1 MNLIVELKELLGG
14 DISVK
19 AASLVGEKEDKVKL
33 AIEGLVPTIIGGI
46 MKRATNE
53 AGATTLMNV
62 IQKGGHNGAILS
74 EISSIVQDRESFAKV
89 VEKGHSLVSM
99 LLPDKKSS
107 IATLISQFAGVRN
120 SSATSLLAFVM
131 PVVIG
136 RLGKVVSNQNA
147 DKSTL
152 ANTVLELKGYLL
164 GETPENIQVK
174 MIDVLGLAT
183 FMSQELKPVQFAS
196 GAPLRSPGVPAPTA
210 PKISDDKD
218 KIVTYS
224 SKNYESEDEERQPL
238 PKWVFPASIIALV
251 VAVGAYFLVNYD
263 WQSTFSSSADQVD
276 STQVEQVTGAEIDT
290 TALPKDTALA
300 KIDSSNTA
308 AEVKLTGIALPNGQ
322 TIETLPGSFVERFTK
337 YVADT
342 ASRPAQVFT
351 LENVAF
357 EGNTATIV
365 TGGEKNVQDLAKIM
379 TAFPKVQVKITS
391 HTDNAG
397 DTLQNKK
404 LSLKRAFAVRNML
417 VTNGISA
424 IRIDFDGKGPFVPV
438 ASNTTEE
445 GKAKNRR
452 IEVKVVKK

>member
-14 DISVK
+14 DISAK

-46 MKRATNE
+46 MKRASNE
-53 AGATTLMNV
+53 AGATTLMNA
-62 IQKGGHNGAILS
+62 IQKGGHDGAILS
-74 EISSIVQDRESFAKV
+74 QISSVVNDPESFAKV

-120 SSATSLLAFVM
+120 STATSLLAFVM

-136 RLGKVVSNQNA
+136 RLGKVVASQNA

-164 GETPENIQVK
+164 GETPENLQVK
-174 MIDVLGLAT
+174 MIDVLGLST

-196 GAPLRSPGVPAPTA
+196 GAPLRSPGVPAPAA
-210 PKISDDKD
+210 PKATDDRD
-218 KIVTYS
+218 NVVTYS
-224 SKNYESEDEERQPL
+224 SKNYEVDDEERQPL
-238 PKWVFPASIIALV
+238 PKWVLPAGLIAVV
-251 VAVGAYFLVNYD
+251 VAAAVYFLANYD
-263 WQSTFSSSADQVD
+263 WQSTFASAPDEVD

-290 TALPKDTALA
+290 TALPKDTTIANV
-300 KIDSSNTA
+300 DSSNTA
-308 AEVKLTGIALPNGQ
+308 AEVKLTSIALPNGQ
-322 TIETLPGSFVERFTK
+322 SIETLPGSFVERFTK

-351 LENVAF
+351 LENVNF
-357 EGNTATIV
+357 EGNTSTLVA
-365 TGGEKNVQDLAKIM
+365 GSDKNVQDLAKIM

-404 LSLKRAFAVRNML
+404 LSLKRAFAIRNML

-438 ASNTTEE
+438 ASNSTEE